1 MSLAEEATTGN
12 GHVGRSLRRKED
24 PRLITGRSR
33 YVDDIVLPGTLWVA
47 FVRSPEAHARIVSI
61 DAEAARQRPGV
72 VAVFTGEDMDA
83 GGPLPTAWVPPG
95 VDLKCPEHWPLA
107 KGTVNHVGDAVAAVI
122 GDDRYSVM
130 DAAEDVFV
138 EYEPLP
144 VIMDPEEALK
154 GDVLVHDSLGTNK
167 SHEWSLGGGDIE
179 AQLAAADVVVERR
192 IVNHRISGAAIEPRA
207 VLAEDRAGSLTVW
220 SSTQVPHF
228 LRVFLAVLLNI
239 SQERVRVIAPE
250 VGGGFGS
257 KLQIYGEEV
266 FCAWAARKLN
276 RPIKWVATRSD
287 DMATMHHGR
296 DQVAYTRMGAK
307 RDGRITAFHA
317 KIVADLGAYNMLLTP
332 AIPSMGAFVMS
343 GVYDIPAV
351 QTDVIGVFTNKFP
364 TDAIRGAGRP
374 EATHMIELTMDQ
386 MAHELGMDPL
396 ELRRMNFIPPHNE
409 PHETAIGVMYDSG
422 NHHGTLDKLLEH
434 VDVAG
439 FRAEQERL
447 RKEGIYRG
455 IGFCTYTEVCGMAPS
470 RVVGPG
476 GFGLQ
481 SGMWESGMVRVQITG
496 AVTVYTGTSPHGQG
510 HETGFAQIVAD
521 RLGVDPQQVE
531 VMHGDTATGPEGL
544 DTYGSRGLSVGGEAV
559 NLAAEKVAAKA
570 RAIVAHQLEADP
582 ADIELRD
589 GRFQVKGSPDKGM
602 TMAEIAGQAY
612 IPLNLPDGMEPGL
625 EEISFYDPGNFVF
638 PFGAHACIVDLDPET
653 GKVRVERYVAV
664 DDCGPA
670 INPLLIDGQ
679 VHGGVAQAIGQAL
692 YEQVVYDESGQ
703 LITGTFVDYALP
715 TAGEIPSFETDRTE
729 TPSPTNTLGVKGVGE
744 AGTIAGSAT
753 VTNAV
758 LDALRPFGI
767 DFINMPLTPMRIW
780 QAIQEAQGKGD
791 GPRASEQGRAV
802 DEHGSGSAGSG
813 PTSPTEGGSL

>member
-1 MSLAEEATTGN
+1 MSIAEETTTGN

-24 PRLITGRSR
+24 PRLITGRAR
-33 YVDDIVLPGTLWVA
+33 YVDDITLPGTLWVA

-61 DAEAARQRPGV
+61 DASAAKARDGV
-72 VAVFTGEDMDA
+72 VAVYTGADMDS

-95 VDLKCPEHWPLA
+95 VEVKYPEHWPLA
-107 KGTVNHVGDAVAAVI
+107 KGTVNHVGDPVAAVI
-122 GDDRYSVM
+122 GDDRYAVI

-144 VIMDPEEALK
+144 VVLDPDEALK
-154 GDVLVHDSLGTNK
+154 DEVLVHEAIGTNK

-179 AQLAAADVVVERR
+179 GGIAAADVVVERR
-192 IVNHRISGAAIEPRA
+192 IVNHRVAGAAIEPRA

-266 FCAWAARKLN
+266 FCAWAARKLG

-296 DQVAYTRMGAK
+296 DQVAHTRMGAT
-307 RDGRITAFHA
+307 RDGKITAFHT

-396 ELRRMNFIPPHNE
+396 ELRRKNFIPAHNE

-422 NHHGTLDKLLEH
+422 NHEGTLDKLMEH

-439 FRAEQERL
+439 FREEQERL
-447 RKEGIYRG
+447 RKEGVYRG

-470 RVVGPG
+470 RVTGPT

-496 AVTVYTGTSPHGQG
+496 AVTVFTGTSPHGQG

-521 RLGVDPQQVE
+521 RLGVDPEIVE

-544 DTYGSRGLSVGGEAV
+544 DTYGSRGLAVGGEAV
-559 NLAAEKVAAKA
+559 ARAAEKVAAKA
-570 RAIVAHQLEADP
+570 KAIVAHQLEADP

-589 GRFQVKGSPDKGM
+589 GKWQVKGSPDKGM
-602 TMAEIAGQAY
+602 SLAEVAGQAY
-612 IPLNLPDGMEPGL
+612 IPLNLPEDMEPGL

-692 YEQVVYDESGQ
+692 YEQVVYDDTGQ

-729 TPSPTNTLGVKGVGE
+729 TPSPSNTLGVKGVGE

-758 LDALRPFGI
+758 LDALRPLGI

-780 QAIQEAQGKGD
+780 QAIQEAKGKGD

-813 PTSPTEGGSL
+813 PTSPTEGGNL